1 MRRLE
6 TPPLARGRA
15 RCPDAGPRL
24 RFDAC
29 LAPPKLD
36 LKESRVQPMK
46 RCQPSPNAMKVEMN
60 FCSQCGATLPP
71 SARFCA
77 NCGTEVDGDRTPPT
91 EQSNDPSDQRAV
103 GARILASLPAA
114 DLRESVSI
122 RCPTCQSFA
131 VQRQSTTKRVA
142 KVVAFG
148 VFAFVA
154 ASKTFKCTACGY
166 TW

>member
-1 MRRLE
+1 
-6 TPPLARGRA
+6 
-15 RCPDAGPRL
+15 
-24 RFDAC
+24 
-29 LAPPKLD
+29 
-36 LKESRVQPMK
+36 MK
-46 RCQPSPNAMKVEMN
+46 RCRPSPSAMKAEMS

-77 NCGTEVDGDRTPPT
+77 NCGLEVNGDRTPPT

-103 GARILASLPAA
+103 GAQILASLPAA
-114 DLRESVSI
+114 DLREAPGHSVSI
-122 RCPTCQSFA
+122 RCPTCRSFA

-148 VFAFVA
+148 VFATVA

>member
-1 MRRLE
+1 MA
-6 TPPLARGRA
+6 TSGDFHLAI
-15 RCPDAGPRL
+15 D
-24 RFDAC
+24 
-29 LAPPKLD
+29 
-36 LKESRVQPMK
+36 S
-46 RCQPSPNAMKVEMN
+46 
-60 FCSQCGATLPP
+60 GATLPP

-77 NCGTEVDGDRTPPT
+77 NCGMEVEGDRTPPT
-91 EQSNDPSDQRAV
+91 EQSNAPSDQRAV

-114 DLRESVSI
+114 DLREAPGHSVSI

-148 VFAFVA
+148 VFATVA